1 VLIAMAVGA
10 GDQPLVLGVISMN
23 LLRCLATAAL
33 VALILASLA
42 VPDVHAVTI
51 DMVTVGDPGNA
62 ADTSGYGAVNYE
74 YQIGKYEVT
83 IGQYTDF
90 LNSVASDDPN
100 GLYDVWILN
109 GGNVAGISRDG
120 VPGAYTYNA
129 DGPRGQVFAGAN
141 SPRNR
146 PVTYTSWYDAARFAN
161 WMSNGQPTGPQN
173 ATTTENGV
181 YNLTNVSRGQAPP
194 RNAINPNN
202 GLAPAFFIPTE
213 NEWYKAAYY
222 SPTLN
227 AGQGGYYAY
236 ATQSDTLPGNLIGG
250 GANQANWYN
259 GEKYSVMQVRE
270 GSPSGQQNYLTNVGA
285 FTASPSFYGTFDQN
299 GNVLE
304 WNDLSALLGT
314 KRGLRGG
321 GWQGYFGWTQ
331 LSAFSRETANPEDAY
346 QVVGF
351 RLAAPVPVPEPS
363 TWVMGAAGL
372 VCAGFGAWQGR
383 NRS

>member
-1 VLIAMAVGA
+1 MH
-10 GDQPLVLGVISMN
+10 
-23 LLRCLATAAL
+23 LLRRLATAAL
-33 VALILASLA
+33 VTLTLASLA
-42 VPDVHAVTI
+42 VPNARAVTI
-51 DMVTVGDPGNA
+51 DMVTVGDPGNT
-62 ADTSGYGAVNYE
+62 ADTSGYGAVTYE

-120 VPGAYTYNA
+120 IPGAYTYNA

-173 ATTTENGV
+173 ATTTENGA
-181 YNLTNVSRGQAPP
+181 YDLTNISRGQAPP
-194 RNAINPNN
+194 RNAINPNT
-202 GLAPAFFIPTE
+202 GVAPAFFVPTE

-222 SPTLN
+222 SPVLN

-270 GSPSGQQNYLTNVGA
+270 GFARGQQNYLTNVGA
-285 FTASPSFYGTFDQN
+285 FTASSSFYGTFDQN

-331 LSAFSRETANPEDAY
+331 LSAFSRETANPEDAG

-351 RLAAPVPVPEPS
+351 RLAAPAAVPEPS

-372 VCAGFGAWQGR
+372 ACAGCGAWRSR

>member
-1 VLIAMAVGA
+1 MNRSPVTAILCLTLALA
-10 GDQPLVLGVISMN
+10 GI
-23 LLRCLATAAL
+23 
-33 VALILASLA
+33 
-42 VPDVHAVTI
+42 VPARAVTI
-51 DMVTVGDPGNA
+51 DMVTVGNPGNA

-83 IGQYTDF
+83 IGQYADF

-109 GGNVAGISRDG
+109 SGNVAGISRDG

-129 DGPRGQVFAGAN
+129 DGPRGQIFTGAN

-161 WMSNGQPTGPQN
+161 WMSNGKPAGPQS
-173 ATTTENGV
+173 ATTTENGA
-181 YNLTNVSRGQAPP
+181 YNLTNILIGQAPA
-194 RNAINPNN
+194 RNAINPNT
-202 GLAPAFFIPTE
+202 GLAPAFFVPTE

-222 SPTLN
+222 SPLLN

-259 GEKYSVMQVRE
+259 GEKYSVKQVRE
-270 GSPSGQQNYLTNVGA
+270 GFASGQQNYLTNVGA
-285 FTASPSFYGTFDQN
+285 FTGSPSFYGTFDQN

-304 WNDLSALLGT
+304 WNDLSGVLGT
-314 KRGLRGG
+314 RRGLRGG
-321 GWQGYFGWTQ
+321 GWQDYFGWTQ
-331 LSAFSRETANPEDAY
+331 LSAFSRETANPESAY

-351 RLAAPVPVPEPS
+351 RLAAPVAVPEPS
-363 TWVMGAAGL
+363 TWLMGLAGL
-372 VCAGFGAWQGR
+372 VCGACAFRRRGP
-383 NRS
+383 